1 VTTNTYDV
9 FFEGG
14 VEWKLRLELIRLRG
28 HEFTEGSIQLLS
40 ILHLKGFLYLGGLLR
55 LRRLE

>member
-1 VTTNTYDV
+1 MTTNTYDV
-9 FFEGG
+9 FFEVG

-40 ILHLKGFLYLGGLLR
+40 ILHLKGFLYLGGLLG
-55 LRRLE
+55 LGRLE